1 MDDTQTAKKIRSF
14 LSIRRD
20 GQAICRGTRRRASQ
34 QRAALHAKAK
44 LKIGTLMESL
54 IKEVSD
60 RVQGTENFWNNPEG
74 ANQILAVKAAALS
87 DDGRLLEAC

>member
-1 MDDTQTAKKIRSF
+1 MMLKSLAEIKISARHINRMTSDVGSN
-14 LSIRRD
+14 LRE
-20 GQAICRGTRRRASQ
+20 QQQ

-60 RVQGTENFWNNPEG
+60 RVQGTEKFWNNPEG

>member
-1 MDDTQTAKKIRSF
+1 MTSDVGSNLREQ
-14 LSIRRD
+14 
-20 GQAICRGTRRRASQ
+20 QQ

-60 RVQGTENFWNNPEG
+60 RVQGTEKFWNNPEG
-74 ANQILAVKAAALS
+74 ANQILAVKATALS

>member
-1 MDDTQTAKKIRSF
+1 MLKSLAEIKISARHINRMTSDVGSN
-14 LSIRRD
+14 LRE
-20 GQAICRGTRRRASQ
+20 QQQ

-60 RVQGTENFWNNPEG
+60 RVQGTEKFWNNPEG

>member
-1 MDDTQTAKKIRSF
+1 MLKSLAEIKISARHINRMTSDVGSN
-14 LSIRRD
+14 LRE
-20 GQAICRGTRRRASQ
+20 QQQ

-60 RVQGTENFWNNPEG
+60 RVQGTAKFWNNPEG